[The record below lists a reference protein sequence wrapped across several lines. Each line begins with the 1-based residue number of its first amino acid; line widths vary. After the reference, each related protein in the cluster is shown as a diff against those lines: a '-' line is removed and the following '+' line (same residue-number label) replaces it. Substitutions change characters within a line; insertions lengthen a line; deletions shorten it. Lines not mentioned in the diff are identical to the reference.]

1 MRTICLEQGFTF
13 ICNSAIAKA
22 MLWRD
27 GRHLTNEGT
36 KMLSNNF
43 LRYLKNVRL
52 GNDNWTFTNGQPNSD
67 KTKSSFKGIDTINAD
82 LLFTKLHAYG
92 FSRESLK

>member
-1 MRTICLEQGFTF
+1 M
-13 ICNSAIAKA
+13 
-22 MLWRD
+22 
-27 GRHLTNEGT
+27 
-36 KMLSNNF
+36 
-43 LRYLKNVRL
+43 RYLKNVRL